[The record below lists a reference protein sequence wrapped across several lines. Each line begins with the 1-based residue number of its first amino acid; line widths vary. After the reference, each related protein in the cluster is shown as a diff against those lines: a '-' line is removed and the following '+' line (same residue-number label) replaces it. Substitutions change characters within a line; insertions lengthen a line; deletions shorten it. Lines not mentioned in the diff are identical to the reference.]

1 MAVQH
6 YLKSIDS
13 ALAGL
18 PVLAKVFASGQ
29 GLATLLMKAGFAR
42 GREDA
47 LQVVSRFTSGFSQT
61 DDMFDFV
68 LVGKG
73 KDRADYKLMGLYD
86 LDSWPVY
93 SDMWLKFSNLG
104 AFRQFAEI
112 PSCQHILFACCHDN
126 GYVRM
131 LEKYVHTSAAVVKK
145 VTLVKSF
152 QTGSE
157 FANLP
162 FQSTTMDTAFRSS
175 PLSHGPGPTFGAT
188 NFKSEELAAQVNGSP
203 VVSVSHSPPPATYA
217 SRAVAS
223 QPTAAPPGINP
234 RPLPVFGTLD
244 KNIILINADG
254 HRIDMVLLP
263 RSAAVAEAFNSKT
276 YIGGKRFCNTY
287 QLCGSC
293 SGSCGYLH
301 DSLTAGEKLVMRHV
315 LRRQKCLDRGK
326 CRNPL
331 CFYGHH
337 CACPGGGKKCS
348 FPVAMHGV
356 DVASW
361 REMNTATGGVSTSVG
376 VGC

>member
-6 YLKSIDS
+6 YLRSIDS

-18 PVLAKVFASGQ
+18 PVSAKAFASGQ

-47 LQVVSRFTSGFSQT
+47 LQVVSRFTSGFSQS

-93 SDMWLKFSNLG
+93 SDIWLTFSNPG
-104 AFRQFAEI
+104 AFRQFAES
-112 PSCQHILFACCHDN
+112 PSCQHILLACCHDS

-131 LEKYVHTSAAVVKK
+131 LEKYVHTSAVVVKK

-157 FANLP
+157 FAGLP
-162 FQSTTMDTAFRSS
+162 FQSTTMDTVFRRS
-175 PLSHGPGPTFGAT
+175 PLSHGPGSTFGAT
-188 NFKSEELAAQVNGSP
+188 NFKSKDLAAQVNGYP
-203 VVSVSHSPPPATYA
+203 VVSVPTRPATFV
-217 SRAVAS
+217 SRTAAS
-223 QPTAAPPGINP
+223 QPTAGPPNINP

-244 KNIILINADG
+244 KNIVLINANG
-254 HRIDMVLLP
+254 HRIDMMLSP
-263 RSAAVAEAFNSKT
+263 RSLEVAEAFHIKT

-287 QLCGSC
+287 HLCGSC

-301 DSLTAGEKLVMRHV
+301 DSLTAGEKLAMRHV
-315 LRRQKCLDRGK
+315 LRRQKCGDRGK
-326 CRNPL
+326 CRNAL

-337 CACPGGGKKCS
+337 CACPGGKRCA
-348 FPVAMHGV
+348 FPVVMHGV

-361 REMNTATGGVSTSVG
+361 REVNTAIGGIGTSGGV
-376 VGC
+376 